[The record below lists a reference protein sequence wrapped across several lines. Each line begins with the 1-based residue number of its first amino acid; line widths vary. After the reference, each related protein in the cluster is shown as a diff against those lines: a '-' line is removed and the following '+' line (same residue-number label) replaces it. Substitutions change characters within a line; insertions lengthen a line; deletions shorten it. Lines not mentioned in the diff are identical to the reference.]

1 MRFLSGSGIR
11 KRLWATRRGICSCPL
26 QLQRQKGQITDLRLG
41 PALQQN
47 PWLGQEF
54 YLQHT
59 PKQKHCTA
67 PLPAGSARERPF
79 CYGIS
84 SQNTELQLLLALSV
98 LLHCR
103 AESKSPFPSSY
114 NRGFTDA
121 REDEAS
127 SLCGERNKV
136 DYTWELQETPNLSV
150 QSSLCSASQH
160 LQNQFGTTQTR
171 AGERQNSSMHC
182 EAQLGQHGSC
192 RLLFTCRDISPVHRC
207 GVWTLASLNKAL

>member
-1 MRFLSGSGIR
+1 MLLSPAAPAAEGPDHRS
-11 KRLWATRRGICSCPL
+11 TP
-26 QLQRQKGQITDLRLG
+26 G

-47 PWLGQEF
+47 PRLGQEF
-54 YLQHT
+54 CLQHT

-67 PLPAGSARERPF
+67 PLPAGSARERTF
-79 CYGIS
+79 CYCIS
-84 SQNTELQLLLALSV
+84 SQNTEPQLQLLLALSGP
-98 LLHCR
+98 LHCR
-103 AESKSPFPSSY
+103 AESKSPLPSSY
-114 NRGFTDA
+114 NRGFTIIDA

-127 SLCGERNKV
+127 SLCGERNKA

-182 EAQLGQHGSC
+182 EARLGQHGSC
-192 RLLFTCRDISPVHRC
+192 TLLFTCHDISPVHRC